1 MAYNSGTKYSGQK
14 NQPVA
19 GTKAVAN
26 TGAAAATTKVENL
39 FQTGMWLQEKGPALA
54 SVQVKEDIT
63 IPAGAYINLYDNRG
77 DKKSDAHPDFK
88 VTVRPG
94 KLKS

>member
-1 MAYNSGTKYSGQK
+1 MAGYNSGTKYSGSK
-14 NQPVA
+14 NSTAPVA
-19 GTKAVAN
+19 APK
-26 TGAAAATTKVENL
+26 ATTAKVENV
-39 FQTGMWLQEKGPALA
+39 FTTGMWLQEKGPALA

-94 KLKS
+94 KLKARA